1 MFPFIILKQSISEQI
16 FLKLNTNNLIMGYI
30 FLNIYKY
37 FKISEEVTL
46 NINIILFLKKHKD
59 IHGIKKH

>member
-1 MFPFIILKQSISEQI
+1 
-16 FLKLNTNNLIMGYI
+16 MGYI